1 MIVSQIKD
9 LIQTTEVML
18 FIEEVYLNL
27 LRYPVFWK
35 IQLTQLTLQLLCVCE
50 VSLNITGECSSLIH
64 LLEHSVELLK
74 EVRIVRSFNISCH
87 LHWSFSSKVSIL
99 FYFIAYQRLFL
110 SNTIRSYFCDPM
122 DCSLLGSSFYGIF
135 QARKLE
141 WVAIPFSR
149 GSSRPGIE
157 LGSPT

>member
-35 IQLTQLTLQLLCVCE
+35 IQLTQITLQLLCVCE

-74 EVRIVRSFNISCH
+74 EVRIVRSFNIRYH
-87 LHWSFSSKVSIL
+87 LRWSFSSKVSIL
-99 FYFIAYQRLFL
+99 FYFIAYQRCFF
-110 SNTIRSYFCDPM
+110 I
-122 DCSLLGSSFYGIF
+122 
-135 QARKLE
+135 
-141 WVAIPFSR
+141 
-149 GSSRPGIE
+149 
-157 LGSPT
+157 

>member
-74 EVRIVRSFNISCH
+74 EVRIVRSFNISYH

-99 FYFIAYQRLFL
+99 FYLLHIKGFFHLILLDHTFVTPWTLVCWAPL
-110 SNTIRSYFCDPM
+110 SM
-122 DCSLLGSSFYGIF
+122 
-135 QARKLE
+135 E
-141 WVAIPFSR
+141 FSR
-149 GSSRPGIE
+149 QENWSG
-157 LGSPT
+157 

>member
-1 MIVSQIKD
+1 MIFSQIKD

-35 IQLTQLTLQLLCVCE
+35 IHLTQLTLQLLCVCE

-74 EVRIVRSFNISCH
+74 EVRIVRSFNISYH

-99 FYFIAYQRLFL
+99 FLLHIKGVFYLILLDHTFVTPW
-110 SNTIRSYFCDPM
+110 TIVCWTP
-122 DCSLLGSSFYGIF
+122 LPI
-135 QARKLE
+135 E
-141 WVAIPFSR
+141 FSR
-149 GSSRPGIE
+149 QEKWSG
-157 LGSPT
+157 